1 MMSVTPIVLLFFTVG
16 ATRIGRSEEEQAD
29 LSYENGTAM
38 AGGCVEYPYIG
49 LTGKCCTSKCNGQE
63 PYMSFE
69 GTFHDCQVKMGEVF
83 DKKSSGVYKCQE
95 ICTLKAVALSQFQL
109 SNLWPF
115 GKKKTKEERTRYIT
129 KEGVL
134 ISRPRRPAKAHASK
148 APRRPA
154 EIPTADPQTATQA
167 PSMRHPGEIPDGW
180 SSRVQTWFGR
190 YPGFSAMLPPEA
202 EMWTDQELDVYFGSN
217 GDIWPRGKRPAWFGK
232 PSTEPETKSSSKVQ
246 GPRTYPDLKVHFQTL
261 DLAETTPP
269 EIIRRH
275 YRRLARDIHPD
286 KHPENVEE
294 ATRRFQQVTEA
305 YEAIANRLK
314 L

>member
-1 MMSVTPIVLLFFTVG
+1 
-16 ATRIGRSEEEQAD
+16 
-29 LSYENGTAM
+29 
-38 AGGCVEYPYIG
+38 
-49 LTGKCCTSKCNGQE
+49 
-63 PYMSFE
+63 
-69 GTFHDCQVKMGEVF
+69 
-83 DKKSSGVYKCQE
+83 
-95 ICTLKAVALSQFQL
+95 
-109 SNLWPF
+109 
-115 GKKKTKEERTRYIT
+115 
-129 KEGVL
+129 
-134 ISRPRRPAKAHASK
+134 
-148 APRRPA
+148 
-154 EIPTADPQTATQA
+154 
-167 PSMRHPGEIPDGW
+167 MRHPGEIPDGW

-232 PSTEPETKSSSKVQ
+232 PSTEPETKSTSKVQ

-294 ATRRFQQVTEA
+294 TTRRFQQVTEA